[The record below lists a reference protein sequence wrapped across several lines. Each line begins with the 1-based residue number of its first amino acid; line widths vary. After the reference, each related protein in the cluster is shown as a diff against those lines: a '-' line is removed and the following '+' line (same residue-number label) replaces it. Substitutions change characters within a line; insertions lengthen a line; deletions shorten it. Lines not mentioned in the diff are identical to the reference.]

1 MTTHVRQYED
11 NNSTPAAAA
20 FFAKH
25 TPATTIVEAEPRNSG
40 SPTPP
45 SPPAAIIADVIRTLL
60 HGRAD
65 AVVIIDIVSCSLGLS
80 PQADPGL
87 VSGLASPGQASA
99 SLNTADA
106 AEIRP
111 ALAHWRES
119 ARASRPLL
127 DPIGPRLASPVRFH
141 ESADVGPAGPTEQH
155 LSATPILANRADL
168 ARSFA
173 QWYHHAK
180 SAHRL
185 RRLTASFHAKRASRA
200 PSEPE
205 IITTITWAE
214 RDAALRSSAVSL
226 TNSHSSPGEDSVLPF
241 DPALRSLAGLPQN
254 LPFYTSSEGGLVG

>member
-1 MTTHVRQYED
+1 MTHVRQYED

-106 AEIRP
+106 AKLRP
-111 ALAHWRES
+111 
-119 ARASRPLL
+119 
-127 DPIGPRLASPVRFH
+127 V
-141 ESADVGPAGPTEQH
+141 
-155 LSATPILANRADL
+155 L
-168 ARSFA
+168 AR
-173 QWYHHAK
+173 
-180 SAHRL
+180 
-185 RRLTASFHAKRASRA
+185 
-200 PSEPE
+200 
-205 IITTITWAE
+205 
-214 RDAALRSSAVSL
+214 
-226 TNSHSSPGEDSVLPF
+226 N
-241 DPALRSLAGLPQN
+241 
-254 LPFYTSSEGGLVG
+254 